1 MSICR
6 LLRDHPR
13 LRFLLR
19 ILTIEVG
26 HEFPQGE
33 RQRDALGALELL
45 VEEDN
50 GKDLQHR
57 QEDHDH
63 CQRGDA
69 DDQAHDPSASLGI
82 AWKSPMTAMPSK
94 HTIVPAAPITARS
107 GSRTSTWRP

>member
-63 CQRGDA
+63 DA
-69 DDQAHDPSASLGI
+69 SEETQMIKPMIPQPPSASPG
-82 AWKSPMTAMPSK
+82 SPP
-94 HTIVPAAPITARS
+94 
-107 GSRTSTWRP
+107 